1 MRLIQKKIGSI
12 NKAKSSKRVKKINE
26 KRLKEDM
33 KSYDISIKSMNAR
46 KEIKKEMTSLIDHD
60 VVLSEDTSIDSDL
73 SYSEFNDLMKV
84 DPTRKLFLKDIQ
96 NK

>member
-60 VVLSEDTSIDSDL
+60 VVLSEDTSIYSDL